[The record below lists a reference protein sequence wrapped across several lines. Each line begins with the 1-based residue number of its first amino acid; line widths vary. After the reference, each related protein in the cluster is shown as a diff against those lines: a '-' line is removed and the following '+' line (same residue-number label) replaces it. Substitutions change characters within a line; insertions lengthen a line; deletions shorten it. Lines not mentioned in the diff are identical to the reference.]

1 MENVV
6 NMPVKKKKK
15 KNPHLKFII
24 CMLAWP
30 VFHLICW
37 TLFVHCMTFS
47 MSLYRYDEYNN
58 PIRYGFGNY
67 AGIFNDIAKGGPI
80 VAAFVNSLSF
90 LPLNLCIILP
100 LSVFFAYFL
109 YKRIWCYK
117 MFRVIYFF
125 PSLINIIIMIMS
137 FKYMFDMNFGLI
149 TMLLKAIGLGGII
162 PAQGFFETRFSA
174 YAMLWLY
181 SIWAGLGH
189 QLVIIQGS
197 MLRIP
202 KSVIE
207 FGQLDGVGIW
217 REMFQIVIPIIFA
230 SLATM
235 ILFAITGIFNTF
247 IQPQLMFGHYSADRY
262 TVALSVIE
270 NTKQGNDN
278 SRAGTAALG
287 VLLTLIS
294 TPIMI
299 AVRSFLNKI
308 TPDIEY

>member
-1 MENVV
+1 MENIV
-6 NMPVKKKKK
+6 NIPVKKRKK

-24 CMLAWP
+24 GMLAWP
-30 VFHLICW
+30 VFHLVCW
-37 TLFVHCMTFS
+37 TLFVHIMTFS
-47 MSLYRYDEYNN
+47 MSLYRYDEFNN
-58 PIRYGFGNY
+58 PIFYGFGNY
-67 AGIFNDIAKGGPI
+67 EGVFLDIATGGGI
-80 VAAFVNSLSF
+80 VDAFVNSLSF
-90 LPLNLCIILP
+90 LPLNLCIMLP
-100 LSVFFAYFL
+100 LSTVFAYFL

-117 MFRVIYFF
+117 AFRVVYFF

-137 FKYMFDMNFGLI
+137 FKYMFDMNFGLV

-162 PAQGFFETRFSA
+162 PIQGFFATRFSS

-181 SIWAGLGH
+181 SIWSGLGH

-235 ILFAITGIFNTF
+235 ILFAIMGIFNTF
-247 IQPQLMFGHYSADRY
+247 ITPQLMFGHYSSDRY
-262 TVALSVIE
+262 TVALMVIE

-278 SRAGTAALG
+278 SLAGTASIS
-287 VLLTLIS
+287 VMLTIIC
-294 TPIMI
+294 TPIMMG
-299 AVRSFLNKI
+299 VRSFLNKI
-308 TPDIEY
+308 TPDVEY